1 MRRYLTML
9 ILAPVALLSACSYT
23 TNFVVLNESAQA
35 VVVKYRIKNL
45 HTEPLR
51 QTGEPA
57 KVAEASLRDRDKQWQ
72 VLKAGEYQLDDE
84 ARTVTVELKPHE
96 ALRVQQ
102 TSNYTGHDDEYSA
115 GKFEIEE
122 ISLSGASGELKI
134 RGAQTRRYFI
144 EETANLY
151 VLSYK

>member
-1 MRRYLTML
+1 MRRYLTTL
-9 ILAPVALLSACSYT
+9 IFALAVLLSACSYT
-23 TNFVVLNESAQA
+23 TSFVVLNESAQP
-35 VVVKYRIKNL
+35 VFVKYRIKNL
-45 HTEPLR
+45 HTEPLK

-57 KVAEASLRDRDKQWQ
+57 KVAEANLRERDKQWQ

-84 ARTVTVELKPHE
+84 GRTVTVELKPHE
-96 ALRVQQ
+96 ALRVLHV
-102 TSNYTGHDDEYSA
+102 SNYGGHNDEYSA

-122 ISLSGASGELKI
+122 ITLSGASGELKI
-134 RGAQTRRYFI
+134 RGEQTRRYFL